1 MKESNKSI
9 RAESAQH
16 KTQDRVEEKVQERYF
31 SELAKYQEQIRKTK
45 AMAGKDRAA

>member
-1 MKESNKSI
+1 MKESNKGTKEQS
-9 RAESAQH
+9 SH
-16 KTQDRVEEKVQERYF
+16 YKSQDKVRDKVQQRYY